1 MNLLNQALL
10 QTMRE
15 AIPAD
20 DLDELLRQ
28 LIDHVTAD
36 TGELV
41 RRARASESREVLL
54 LAHRLS
60 GLAANFGCEALAG
73 ALTRV
78 ETELRA
84 DAGRLPS
91 AETLDQVDSLARATA
106 AALEEMI
113 RRSRP
118 GFGLHEGRGR

>member
-1 MNLLNQALL
+1 MNLLNQALF
-10 QTMRE
+10 QTLRE

-20 DLDELLRQ
+20 DLDELMRQ
-28 LIDHVTAD
+28 LLEHITAD

-54 LAHRLS
+54 LAHRLA

-73 ALTRV
+73 VLTHV

-91 AETLDQVDSLARATA
+91 AETLDRVDSLARATA
-106 AALEEMI
+106 AVLEEMV
-113 RRSRP
+113 RS
-118 GFGLHEGRGR
+118 